1 MTVVRLAHFRRR
13 LDQLGWG
20 LAAEACLELAWARI
34 VTCLP
39 ASRYLGDTRAP
50 VAATGDP
57 DLRQA
62 SLVGQAVETVAGRM
76 PFRARCLQQALAT
89 RRMMRRRGC
98 ASTLVLALNPA
109 PAGRADPGSGQAA
122 HAWVRVGETVVCG
135 GGRASDFVVVE
146 QFD

>member
-1 MTVVRLAHFRRR
+1 MNIARFAHLKGR
-13 LDQLGWG
+13 LDQVGWR
-20 LAAEACLELAWARI
+20 LAAEACLELAWARV

-39 ASRYLGDTRAP
+39 ASRYLGDTHAP
-50 VAATGDP
+50 VAAAGPP
-57 DLRQA
+57 DVGRA
-62 SLVGQAVETVAGRM
+62 SQVGQVVEAVARRM

-89 RRMMRRRGC
+89 RRMLRRRGC

-109 PAGRADPGSGQAA
+109 PAERADPGRGQAA

-135 GGRASDFVVVE
+135 GGRSDDFVVLG

>member
-1 MTVVRLAHFRRR
+1 MSTARLAHLRRR
-13 LDQLGWG
+13 LDQVGWR

-39 ASRYLGDTRAP
+39 ASRYLGDRHVP
-50 VAATGDP
+50 FAATGAL
-57 DLRQA
+57 DLVRA
-62 SLVGQAVETVAGRM
+62 SKVGGAVETVAGRM

-89 RRMMRRRGC
+89 RRMLRRRGC

-109 PAGRADPGSGQAA
+109 PAGRADPGRGQAA

-135 GGRASDFVVVE
+135 GGRSSDFVVVG